1 MRELPFDIDADA
13 VSEVGRYLDD
23 HAKTT
28 AVSISEALRVIRRRV
43 NNSRVGD
50 IGLEELIVESA
61 ATRKLALLLDNH
73 N

>member
-1 MRELPFDIDADA
+1 MRDLPIDVDADA
-13 VSEVGRYLDD
+13 VIAVGRYLDD

-43 NNSRVGD
+43 NKSRVGD
-50 IGLEELIVESA
+50 SGLEELIVEGA
-61 ATRKLALLLDNH
+61 AARKLAILLDNH